1 MTTLFWLGINNK
13 ISSFNKDL
21 FKNDAADQCVTPSE
35 PTSLGAP
42 AAAKSAV
49 KKAFTYCT
57 GVLWQLINVCKV
69 HWSWKLL
76 DTMLNINYH
85 NYSVALKLSSCSHCK
100 PLSLN
105 KEKSSQHPAEVTTCT
120 KRHPLAPYSCSTAC
134 QSNHTHMGTVYWTCH
149 WLQPPSQLVHIKHPT
164 QLLSVCCC
172 KPLLWR
178 SLEAGLKAACAYGP
192 TPGMAASTWGQLA
205 ISFTQANWE
214 SSSTFIDTNYIAL
227 NPVEIALRQCFTAPS
242 PFTFVTYCSLKYN
255 KRNTTI

>member
-120 KRHPLAPYSCSTAC
+120 KRHPLAPYSCATAC
-134 QSNHTHMGTVYWTCH
+134 QSNHTHMSTMYWTCH

-172 KPLLWR
+172 KPLPTVEELEGRSEGCLCLWAHTWHG
-178 SLEAGLKAACAYGP
+178 SQHLGTACHLLHTGKL
-192 TPGMAASTWGQLA
+192 GKQLN
-205 ISFTQANWE
+205 FYRHQLH
-214 SSSTFIDTNYIAL
+214 SSKPSGNCLVSMFYSSITFYLCNVLLFKI
-227 NPVEIALRQCFTAPS
+227 
-242 PFTFVTYCSLKYN
+242 
-255 KRNTTI
+255 